1 MINNIKN
8 NINNV
13 NNNSYKIHESKDNL
27 LNLNTKNK
35 NKLNNYNKFNFQE
48 NILDDI
54 LLDIII
60 QIGII
65 KIKIKDLLNIK
76 PGTILNLNKSN
87 NEMLDIILNNT
98 IIAKGELV
106 QLKEK
111 YGIRITQIIQH
122 NY

>member
-35 NKLNNYNKFNFQE
+35 NKLNNCNKFNFQE